1 MGLICLKK
9 FEKNQNESLM
19 NDTMEFNQNNFN
31 LKDSFNQILENIN
44 NFSEQG
50 TELIFNIENKSNIPI
65 INNDIENSYNIAD
78 DIISQ
83 YNFIIGHDAVL
94 NDTNYC
100 LNNEEILETI
110 EKLFEKKEESEKGI
124 KNIKLNLD
132 NNIMINTKKNN
143 ENGINNEDE
152 LKLSLIDGNIENNE
166 LNKLNYNP
174 ISNFGEDINLFDN
187 DEKKINNPQKR
198 KSNIMDISSLKK
210 MLTGNNSS
218 RKNKNYDNNNK
229 IKRNSFG
236 EVKSIKTIPTKKN

>member
-1 MGLICLKK
+1 
-9 FEKNQNESLM
+9 
-19 NDTMEFNQNNFN
+19 
-31 LKDSFNQILENIN
+31 
-44 NFSEQG
+44 
-50 TELIFNIENKSNIPI
+50 
-65 INNDIENSYNIAD
+65 
-78 DIISQ
+78 
-83 YNFIIGHDAVL
+83 
-94 NDTNYC
+94 
-100 LNNEEILETI
+100 
-110 EKLFEKKEESEKGI
+110 
-124 KNIKLNLD
+124 
-132 NNIMINTKKNN
+132 MINTKKNN

-210 MLTGNNSS
+210 MLKGNNSS